1 MSPIRLPLNDDP
13 LGGPDPCHASIFL
26 TDLSA
31 TGKSPVGFIV
41 TYPSNLTLEV
51 VSFTSPIDVDE
62 DSRTVNPPLALE
74 YSLKVGEE

>member
-31 TGKSPVGFIV
+31 TGKSPVGFTI
-41 TYPSNLTLEV
+41 TYPSNLILEV

-62 DSRTVNPPLALE
+62 DSITVKPPVSLE
-74 YSLKVGEE
+74 YILIVGDE